1 MVISGP
7 GPQKGDEGMDEGG
20 VQGRTLDPLLRDGLF
35 KQEVGK
41 GVSAMLTNARVS
53 TENIWVRHILQN
65 TNMIQNQIPSS

>member
-35 KQEVGK
+35 KQRSREGCFSYADK
-41 GVSAMLTNARVS
+41 CQG
-53 TENIWVRHILQN
+53 
-65 TNMIQNQIPSS
+65 